1 MARAN
6 LLGNIYLGRRIIE
19 PPNADPAYGTI
30 KTSAQSIAG
39 LESALSTAG
48 YTADQVALMSPN
60 DMIFA
65 LRIKNG
71 VQI

>member
-6 LLGNIYLGRRIIE
+6 LLDNIYLGQRIIE
-19 PPNADPAYGTI
+19 PPNEDVAYGLI
-30 KTSAQSIAG
+30 KTDAQSIEG
-39 LESALSTAG
+39 LESALSLEG

-65 LRIKNG
+65 LRIHQG